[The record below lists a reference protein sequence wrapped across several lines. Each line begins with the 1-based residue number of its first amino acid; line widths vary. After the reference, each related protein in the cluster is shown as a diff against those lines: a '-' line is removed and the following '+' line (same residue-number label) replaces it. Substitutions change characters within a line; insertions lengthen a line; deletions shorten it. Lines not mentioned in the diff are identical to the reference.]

1 MKLICMIL
9 LFTVVTIN
17 VAFADA
23 DNTDDSWMLLSGY
36 STTHPGLGETRE
48 HVETVDTILRYRR
61 KLKDTGHDWY
71 RGSHDFL
78 IELPVSYLI
87 KSDNGQ
93 IFGLNLLSSWTLKI
107 SQKYMPYFFVGG
119 GPVYMEANIPGV
131 GANLCGNYQVG
142 LGLNCNIKKGCSF
155 VLEYRFHHISN
166 AGMKQ
171 PNIPLNSSKVLIG
184 ISFSF

>member
-23 DNTDDSWMLLSGY
+23 DNTNESWMLLSGY
-36 STTHPGLGETRE
+36 STTHPGLGKTRE

-61 KLKDTGHDWY
+61 KLKDTGRDWY
-71 RGSHDFL
+71 RGRQDFL

-87 KSDNGQ
+87 NSNDGQ
-93 IFGLNLLSSWTLKI
+93 IFGLNFLSSWTLNASERYK
-107 SQKYMPYFFVGG
+107 PYFFVGG
-119 GPVYMEANIPGV
+119 GPIYTEANISGV
-131 GANLCGNYQVG
+131 GANLCGNYQTG
-142 LGLNCNIKKGCSF
+142 LGISCKIKKGRSF